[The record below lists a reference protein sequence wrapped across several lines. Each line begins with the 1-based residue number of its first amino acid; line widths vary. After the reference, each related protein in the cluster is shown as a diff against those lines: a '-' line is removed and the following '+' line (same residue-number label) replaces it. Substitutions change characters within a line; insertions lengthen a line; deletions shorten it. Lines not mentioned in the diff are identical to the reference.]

1 MDRCRQRVFPGIP
14 PGSTS
19 GMDFS
24 LRYEKLMLMLGEK
37 VKKMNSSSSD
47 VVGVGFF
54 LPKISTSGSLESGFT
69 VVNSQASGCDISE
82 LLNRSDREKSYF

>member
-14 PGSTS
+14 LGSTS

-24 LRYEKLMLMLGEK
+24 LRYEKLMLMLGKK

-47 VVGVGFF
+47 VVGGFFF

-69 VVNSQASGCDISE
+69 VVNSQASGCDITE
-82 LLNRSDREKSYF
+82 LLNRSDREK

>member
-1 MDRCRQRVFPGIP
+1 MDWCRQRVFPGIP
-14 PGSTS
+14 LGSTS

-47 VVGVGFF
+47 VVGFF
-54 LPKISTSGSLESGFT
+54 FFFT
-69 VVNSQASGCDISE
+69 
-82 LLNRSDREKSYF
+82 